1 MFWPNCEPFEEK
13 TAAVALQMSPKLK
26 KSLELFL
33 TLIGSGLLDSTF
45 AGCKVIIDKS
55 RGEVSLLE

>member
-45 AGCKVIIDKS
+45 DGCKVIIDT
-55 RGEVSLLE
+55 